1 MPVHSSVAFHRVPVW
16 QKSLLVYH
24 LSSISFPLRR
34 YPLASK
40 WAHVT
45 STAVWK
51 NEMACVQKQQYKTP
65 IIVLNIF
72 LQDSE
77 FGKIGKNPCE
87 EWISSFD
94 QKRKY
99 QKPKP
104 KIYFHK
110 NHRTSAQYVQCNHK
124 IKFQIQNT
132 RNKLTIWRQ
141 ESSEKMIVGQILVH
155 FNRLEKHVPK
165 NTKILSTLASHDK
178 HTAMSVCLSSS
189 SETRAPPANAFLYR
203 ELQKEQWLWFWFKW
217 LFLMS

>member
-1 MPVHSSVAFHRVPVW
+1 MEFSNLKLSTLWLELPTFPTSKKNREQVPVHSSVAFHRVPVW
-16 QKSLLVYH
+16 QKSLLVFH
-24 LSSISFPLRR
+24 LSSISFPLRH

-51 NEMACVQKQQYKTP
+51 NEIACVQKQQYKNP

-104 KIYFHK
+104 KTYFHK
-110 NHRTSAQYVQCNHK
+110 NHRTNQLNMYNAT
-124 IKFQIQNT
+124 T
-132 RNKLTIWRQ
+132 R
-141 ESSEKMIVGQILVH
+141 
-155 FNRLEKHVPK
+155 
-165 NTKILSTLASHDK
+165 
-178 HTAMSVCLSSS
+178 
-189 SETRAPPANAFLYR
+189 
-203 ELQKEQWLWFWFKW
+203 
-217 LFLMS
+217 